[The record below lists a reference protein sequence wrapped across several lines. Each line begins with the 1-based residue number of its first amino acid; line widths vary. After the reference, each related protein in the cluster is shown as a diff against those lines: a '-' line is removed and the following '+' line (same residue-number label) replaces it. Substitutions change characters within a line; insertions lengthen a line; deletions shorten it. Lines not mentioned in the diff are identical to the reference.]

1 MGKLYLFTSLYQMM
15 HYECGNADVDY
26 CPVKS
31 GRTRTALQTDLDL
44 ADPARQK
51 NSQAVTTPTSD
62 ESGRFSTV
70 ITMSRFCLSRQ
81 RKDQSISLLLY
92 GTCSAK
98 AGLHSQTNNTI
109 KSCSILLSSVNQSIS
124 RFLQWTKWCN
134 HCKDHYVGR

>member
-51 NSQAVTTPTSD
+51 KLPCCYNPYERRVRQIFDRNYYVAVLSVTPTK
-62 ESGRFSTV
+62 R
-70 ITMSRFCLSRQ
+70 
-81 RKDQSISLLLY
+81 SISLLLY
-92 GTCSAK
+92 GTCSPN
-98 AGLHSQTNNTI
+98 AGLHSQTNNTV
-109 KSCSILLSSVNQSIS
+109 KSCSILFSSVNQSIS

-134 HCKDHYVGR
+134 HCKDHYVGRC